1 MWSKIDRVMVNSIWS
16 SLSLQAHVHFS
27 NPGAFSNHYMAS
39 IYIGPRQDR
48 AKRSFK
54 FFNMEDDH
62 SGFLKLISK
71 KWAAH
76 ISGSCIYILCKRL
89 NFLKGPLYKLNRL
102 HFSHISER
110 VARAE
115 SELDC
120 HQTLL

>member
-1 MWSKIDRVMVNSIWS
+1 
-16 SLSLQAHVHFS
+16 
-27 NPGAFSNHYMAS
+27 
-39 IYIGPRQDR
+39 
-48 AKRSFK
+48 
-54 FFNMEDDH
+54 MEDDH

-76 ISGSCIYILCKRL
+76 ISDSCIYILCKRL